1 MTASQPTPLA
11 PLHRELGARM
21 TGFAGWSLPLSFA
34 GTLAEHR
41 QVREACGLF
50 DVSHMAQFRLRGSG
64 AAAAL
69 GRLLPL
75 RPAALK
81 PGRGRYSVM
90 CAADGGII
98 DDLIVSCD
106 GEDDYHVVGNA
117 SRAAAVALHA
127 AAAIGPDCEWTRLD
141 GRALLALQGPQAAAA
156 CAELF
161 PAAAGLGF
169 MASAWLEHA
178 GAPVRVMRC
187 GYTGEDG
194 FEFSVAGDQAV
205 ALARAL
211 LAAGRCAPAGLG
223 ARDVLRLEAGL
234 CLYGQDLDEETS
246 ICAAGLQWLVPP
258 ALRDAPAFIGGER
271 FAAEREHGCPW
282 RLAGLVLEGRTP
294 ARAGAAVR
302 LRGEEA
308 GQVTSGCFSPSLG
321 QPIAL
326 ARLASGRIDPAAPYA
341 AVVRGRELPCRLREL
356 PFVPHRYFSKHAVSA
371 KQ

>member
-1 MTASQPTPLA
+1 MIASQPTPLE
-11 PLHRELGARM
+11 PLHRELGARL
-21 TGFAGWSLPLSFA
+21 TDFAGWSLPLSFA

-50 DVSHMAQFRLRGSG
+50 DVSHMAQFALRGPG

-106 GEDDYHVVGNA
+106 GASDYHVVSNA
-117 SRAAAVALHA
+117 SRAAAVASHA
-127 AAAIGPDCEWTRLD
+127 AAAIGPDCEWTRLEN
-141 GRALLALQGPQAAAA
+141 RALLALQGPRAAAV
-156 CAELF
+156 CAGLF
-161 PAAAGLGF
+161 PAAAELGF
-169 MASAWLEHA
+169 MGSAWLEHA
-178 GAPVRVMRC
+178 GKPVRVMRC

-194 FEFSVAGDQAV
+194 FEFSVAGAQAV
-205 ALARAL
+205 PLARAL
-211 LAAGRCAPAGLG
+211 LAAEACAPAGLG

-234 CLYGQDLDEETS
+234 CLYGQDLDERTS

-258 ALRDAPAFIGGER
+258 ALRAEPAFIGAER
-271 FAAEREHGCPW
+271 FAAENEHGCPE
-282 RLAGLVLEGRTP
+282 RLVGLVLEGRTP
-294 ARAGAAVR
+294 ARAGAPVQ
-302 LRGEEA
+302 LDGEEV
-308 GQVTSGCFSPSLG
+308 GKVTSGCFSPNLG

-326 ARLASGRIDPAAPYA
+326 ARLASERIDPAASYA

-356 PFVPHRYFSKHAVSA
+356 PFVPHRYFSQKSVSA
-371 KQ
+371 K